1 MKEHARDHDD
11 IAKTVQ
17 KYLDGVAQDNPDL
30 VAEAF
35 HPQATL
41 SGYLG
46 DDFSIVP
53 NAGQFIAEYM
63 RSAPPVAESSPNLS
77 SGIESIE
84 QTGTMAQASITENGL
99 EGMNFVTV
107 FHLHQV
113 DGKWLI
119 TAKATYA
126 EQPD

>member
-1 MKEHARDHDD
+1 MTNAKDRDA
-11 IAKTVQ
+11 IATTVQ

-46 DDFSIVP
+46 PEFSIVP
-53 NAGQFIAEYM
+53 GAGKFIADYM
-63 RSAPPVAESSPNLS
+63 KSSPPISESSPNLS
-77 SGIESIE
+77 SQIDSIE
-84 QTGTMAQASITENGL
+84 QVGTMAEAKISEIGL
-99 EGMNFVTV
+99 EGMNFKTL

-113 DGKWLI
+113 EGDWLI

-126 EQPD
+126 QPQD